1 MNEVKIYAVF
11 SEMSFKG
18 ITIIF
23 RRVVLYFPIYSKL
36 DNIFLNTN
44 KGIINDKPY
53 FMFVNT

>member
-1 MNEVKIYAVF
+1 MIEVKIYAVF

-44 KGIINDKPY
+44 EGIINDKPY